1 MFIDERK
8 NLFRNPRGSSN
19 PYFVMA
25 ILLVVV
31 ALVAVVRAFAQG
43 EIWPP
48 FIPTPTPTRTVNSFV
63 IEGDTHFQ
71 AGSLEKAIQS
81 YQQALVL
88 EPDNAHVRANL
99 ATIMVYS
106 SYTMTTDQER
116 LDRLNQALD
125 VIDIAKAD
133 QPNNSEVLGVRAN
146 VLSSLSNSNLP
157 AAEKEEYRNQA
168 ESEALI
174 AIQLDNNNLLAK
186 AYYAEILMD
195 QFKYEQANDYISQA
209 RAGEGESLMDVCRI
223 QAYIYEMFREYNLAI
238 DWYKRAS
245 ELAPNLTFLY
255 NRIGVL
261 YRYLGQYEESRY
273 ETALE
278 YFARA
283 AGLNNQLGI
292 DDPIPY
298 MAIAN
303 TYIRMGEA
311 MAASRNAYRALEI
324 NPYNPD
330 TYGQVGVIYYRAR
343 NYEGAIQMLRC
354 AVVGC
359 DAEQSC
365 EAREEDP
372 CESDI
377 VISGLPLTNT
387 TVLYY
392 YTYGSALAGLHR
404 PGIDDN
410 CTEAAVV
417 FQKIRQQFSDNEE
430 VMYIVRASENICR
443 INPDEALP
451 TELPT
456 ATPMGTPTPVPTETP
471 MAIPTLTPAR
481 P

>member
-1 MFIDERK
+1 MYINERK
-8 NLFRNPRGSSN
+8 NLFRHPRGSSN
-19 PYFVMA
+19 PYIIMA
-25 ILLVVV
+25 ILLVMVV
-31 ALVAVVRAFAQG
+31 LVAVVRSFAQG

-63 IEGDTHFQ
+63 IEGDTHFE
-71 AGSLEKAIQS
+71 AGNLEKAIQS

-88 EPDNAHVRANL
+88 EPENAHIRANL
-99 ATIMVYS
+99 ASIMVYS

-116 LDRLNQALD
+116 LDRLNQALE
-125 VIDIAKAD
+125 VIDLAKAD
-133 QPNNSEVLGVRAN
+133 DPNNSEVLAMRAN
-146 VLSSLSNSNLP
+146 VLSSLANSNLP
-157 AAEKEEYRNQA
+157 EAEQKEFRNQA

-209 RAGEGESLMDVCRI
+209 REAGGESLMDVCRI
-223 QAYIYEMFREYNLAI
+223 QAYIYEMFRDYNLAI
-238 DWYKRAS
+238 DWYVKAS
-245 ELAPNLTFLY
+245 DIAPNLTFLY

-261 YRYLGQYEESRY
+261 YRYLGQFDESRY
-273 ETALE
+273 DTALE
-278 YFARA
+278 YFAKA
-283 AGLNNQLGI
+283 AGLNDQLGI

-311 MAASRNAYRALEI
+311 MIASRNAYKALEI
-324 NPYNPD
+324 NPYNSD

-343 NYEGAIQMLRC
+343 NYEGSIQMLRC
-354 AVVGC
+354 TVTGC

-365 EAREEDP
+365 LAREEDP
-372 CESDI
+372 CQSDI
-377 VISGLPLTNT
+377 VISPLPLTNT

-404 PGIDDN
+404 PGLDN
-410 CTEAAVV
+410 NCEEAAVV
-417 FQKIRQQFSDNEE
+417 FRKIREQFSDNDV
-430 VMYIVRASENICR
+430 VMNIVNASENICK
-443 INPDEALP
+443 INPDEVLP
-451 TELPT
+451 TDTPAPT
-456 ATPMGTPTPVPTETP
+456 QVGTPTPIPTETP
-471 MAIPTLTPAR
+471 LPLPTLTPT

>member
-1 MFIDERK
+1 MYIDERK

-63 IEGDTHFQ
+63 IEGDTHFE
-71 AGSLEKAIQS
+71 AGSLDKAIQS

-88 EPDNAHVRANL
+88 EPNNSHIRANL

-116 LDRLNQALD
+116 LDRLNQALE
-125 VIDIAKAD
+125 VIDLAKAD
-133 QPNNSEVLGVRAN
+133 EPNNSEVLGVRAN
-146 VLSSLSNSNLP
+146 VLSSLANSNLP
-157 AAEKEEYRNQA
+157 EAEQKEYRIQA

-209 RAGEGESLMDVCRI
+209 REAGGESLMDVCRI
-223 QAYIYEMFREYNLAI
+223 QAYIYEMFRDYNLAI
-238 DWYKRAS
+238 DWYIKAS
-245 ELAPNLTFLY
+245 DIAPNLTFLY

-261 YRYLGQYEESRY
+261 YRYLGQFDESRY

-278 YFARA
+278 YFAKA

-324 NPYNPD
+324 NPYNSD

-343 NYEGAIQMLRC
+343 NYEGSLQMLRC
-354 AVVGC
+354 AVMGC

-365 EAREEDP
+365 LAREEDP
-372 CESDI
+372 CETDI
-377 VISGLPLTNT
+377 VISPLPLTNT

-404 PGIDDN
+404 PGLDDN
-410 CTEAAVV
+410 CAEAAVV
-417 FQKIRQQFSDNEE
+417 FRMIREKFSDNPD
-430 VMYIVRASENICR
+430 VMSIVTASENICN
-443 INPDEALP
+443 INPNEVLP
-451 TELPT
+451 TETPLPT
-456 ATPMGTPTPVPTETP
+456 QVGTPTPIPTETP
-471 MAIPTLTPAR
+471 MFIPTLTPT

>member
-1 MFIDERK
+1 MYIDERK
-8 NLFRNPRGSSN
+8 NLFRSPRGSSN
-19 PYFVMA
+19 AYFIMA

-31 ALVAVVRAFAQG
+31 ALIAVVRAFAQG

-63 IEGDTHFQ
+63 IEGDTHFE
-71 AGSLEKAIQS
+71 AGNLDKAITS

-88 EPDNAHVRANL
+88 EPNNAHIRANL

-116 LDRLNQALD
+116 LDRLNQALE
-125 VIDIAKAD
+125 VIDLAKAD

-146 VLSSLSNSNLP
+146 VLSSLANSNLP
-157 AAEKEEYRNQA
+157 DAERTEFRNQA

-174 AIQLDNNNLLAK
+174 AIQLDNNNQLAK

-209 RAGEGESLMDVCRI
+209 RQNGGENLMDVCRI
-223 QAYIYEMFREYNLAI
+223 QAYINEMFRDYNLAI
-238 DWYKRAS
+238 EWYKKAS
-245 ELAPNLTFLY
+245 DIAPNLTFLY

-261 YRYLGQYEESRY
+261 YRYLGQFDESRY

-278 YFARA
+278 YFAKA

-324 NPYNPD
+324 NPYNSD

-343 NYEGAIQMLRC
+343 NYEGSIQMLRC
-354 AVVGC
+354 AVMGC

-365 EAREEDP
+365 EAREDDP

-377 VISGLPLTNT
+377 VISPLPLTNT

-410 CTEAAVV
+410 CAEAAQV
-417 FQKIRQQFSDNEE
+417 FRKIRSQFLDNQD
-430 VMYIVRASENICR
+430 VMSIVTASENICN
-443 INPDEALP
+443 INPDEVLP
-451 TELPT
+451 TETPAPT
-456 ATPMGTPTPVPTETP
+456 QVGTPTPIPTETP
-471 MAIPTLTPAR
+471 MSIPTLTPT

>member
-1 MFIDERK
+1 MYIDERK
-8 NLFRNPRGSSN
+8 NLFRSPRGSSN

-31 ALVAVVRAFAQG
+31 LLIAVVRGFAQG

-48 FIPTPTPTRTVNSFV
+48 LVPTPTPTRTVNSFV
-63 IEGDTHFQ
+63 IEGDTHFE
-71 AGSLEKAIQS
+71 AGNLDKAIES
-81 YQQALVL
+81 YRQALVL
-88 EPDNAHVRANL
+88 EPNDAHISAEL
-99 ATIMVYS
+99 ASIMVYS

-116 LDRLNQALD
+116 LDRLNEALE
-125 VIDIAKAD
+125 VIDLAKAD

-146 VLSSLSNSNLP
+146 VFSSLANSNLP
-157 AAEKEEYRNQA
+157 EAEKQNYRNLA

-174 AIQLDNNNLLAK
+174 AIQLDNSNLLAK

-209 RAGEGESLMDVCRI
+209 RENGGENLMDVCRI
-223 QAYIYEMFREYNLAI
+223 QAYIFEMFREYNLAI
-238 DWYKRAS
+238 EWYKQAS
-245 ELAPNLTFLY
+245 DIAPNLTFLY

-261 YRYLGQYEESRY
+261 YRYLTQYD
-273 ETALE
+273 TALE

-292 DDPIPY
+292 ADPIPY

-343 NYEGAIQMLRC
+343 NYEGSILMLRC
-354 AVVGC
+354 AVSGC

-365 EAREEDP
+365 EAREDVP

-377 VISGLPLTNT
+377 VISPLPLTNS

-410 CTEAAVV
+410 CAEAAAV
-417 FQKIRQQFSDNEE
+417 FRQIREQFLDNDI
-430 VMYIVRASENICR
+430 VMGIVTASENICR
-443 INPDEALP
+443 INPDEPVA
-451 TELPT
+451 TELPSP
-456 ATPMGTPTPVPTETP
+456 TPAGTPTPIPTETP
-471 MAIPTLTPAR
+471 ISIPTLTPT

>member
-1 MFIDERK
+1 MYINERK
-8 NLFRNPRGSSN
+8 NLFRSPRGTSS
-19 PYFVMA
+19 PYCVMA

-31 ALVAVVRAFAQG
+31 VLFAVVRAFAQG

-48 FIPTPTPTRTVNSFV
+48 FVPTPTPTRTVNSFV

-71 AGSLEKAIQS
+71 AGNLDKAIES
-81 YQQALVL
+81 YRQALVL
-88 EPDNAHVRANL
+88 ETNDTHVRANL
-99 ATIMVYS
+99 ANIMVYS

-116 LDRLNQALD
+116 LDRLNEALE
-125 VIDIAKAD
+125 VIDQAKED
-133 QPNNSEVLGVRAN
+133 SPNNSEVLGVRAN

-157 AAEKEEYRNQA
+157 QAQREEYRNQA

-195 QFKYEQANDYISQA
+195 QFKYTQANDYITQA
-209 RAGEGESLMDVCRI
+209 RQGDGEQLMDVCRI
-223 QAYIYEMFREYNLAI
+223 QAYIYEMFSEYNLAI
-238 DWYKRAS
+238 DWYKKAS
-245 ELAPNLTFLY
+245 DIAPNLTFLY

-261 YRYLGQYEESRY
+261 YRFLGQYDESRY

-278 YFARA
+278 YFAKA

-324 NPYNPD
+324 NPYNSD

-343 NYEGAIQMLRC
+343 NYEGSIQMLRC
-354 AVVGC
+354 AVMGC

-365 EAREEDP
+365 LAREEDP

-377 VISGLPLTNT
+377 VISPLPLTGT

-410 CTEAAVV
+410 CAEAAQV
-417 FQKIRQQFSDNEE
+417 FRKIREQFLDNEI
-430 VMYIVRASENICR
+430 VMGIVTASENICN
-443 INPDEALP
+443 IYPEEVLP
-451 TELPT
+451 TETPAPT
-456 ATPMGTPTPVPTETP
+456 QVGTPTPIPTETP
-471 MAIPTLTPAR
+471 MSIPTLTPT

>member
-1 MFIDERK
+1 MYIDERK

-19 PYFVMA
+19 PYFIMA

-31 ALVAVVRAFAQG
+31 ALIAVVRAFAQG

-63 IEGDTHFQ
+63 IEGDTHFE
-71 AGSLEKAIQS
+71 AGNLDKAITS

-88 EPDNAHVRANL
+88 EPNNAHIRANL

-116 LDRLNQALD
+116 LDRLNQALE
-125 VIDIAKAD
+125 VIDLAKAD

-146 VLSSLSNSNLP
+146 VLSSLANSNLP
-157 AAEKEEYRNQA
+157 DAERTEFRNQA

-174 AIQLDNNNLLAK
+174 AIQLDNNNQLAK

-209 RAGEGESLMDVCRI
+209 RQNGGENLMDVCRI
-223 QAYIYEMFREYNLAI
+223 QAYINEMFRDYNLAI
-238 DWYKRAS
+238 EWYKKAS
-245 ELAPNLTFLY
+245 DIAPNLTFLY

-261 YRYLGQYEESRY
+261 YRYLGQFDESRY

-278 YFARA
+278 YFAKA

-324 NPYNPD
+324 NPYNSD

-343 NYEGAIQMLRC
+343 NYEGSIQMLRC
-354 AVVGC
+354 AVMGC

-365 EAREEDP
+365 EAREDDP

-377 VISGLPLTNT
+377 VISPLPLTNT

-410 CTEAAVV
+410 CAEAAQV
-417 FQKIRQQFSDNEE
+417 FRKIRSQFLDNQD
-430 VMYIVRASENICR
+430 VMSIVTASENICN
-443 INPDEALP
+443 INPDEVLP
-451 TELPT
+451 TETPAPT
-456 ATPMGTPTPVPTETP
+456 QVGTPTPIPTETP
-471 MAIPTLTPAR
+471 MSIPTLTPT

>member
-1 MFIDERK
+1 MYIDERK

-19 PYFVMA
+19 PYFIMA

-31 ALVAVVRAFAQG
+31 ALIAVVRAFAQG

-63 IEGDTHFQ
+63 IEGDTHFE
-71 AGSLEKAIQS
+71 AGNLDKAITS

-88 EPDNAHVRANL
+88 EPNNAHIRANL

-116 LDRLNQALD
+116 LDRLNQALE
-125 VIDIAKAD
+125 VIDLAKAD

-146 VLSSLSNSNLP
+146 VLSSLANSNLP
-157 AAEKEEYRNQA
+157 EADQTEFRNQA

-209 RAGEGESLMDVCRI
+209 RQNGGENLMDVCRI
-223 QAYIYEMFREYNLAI
+223 QAYINEMFRDYNLAI
-238 DWYKRAS
+238 EWYKKAS
-245 ELAPNLTFLY
+245 DIAPNLTFLY

-261 YRYLGQYEESRY
+261 YRYLGQFDESRY

-278 YFARA
+278 YFAKA

-324 NPYNPD
+324 NPYNSD

-343 NYEGAIQMLRC
+343 NYEGSIQMLRC
-354 AVVGC
+354 AVMGC

-365 EAREEDP
+365 LAREEDP
-372 CESDI
+372 CETDI
-377 VISGLPLTNT
+377 VISPLPLTNT

-410 CTEAAVV
+410 CAEAAQV
-417 FQKIRQQFSDNEE
+417 FRKIREQFLDNEI
-430 VMYIVRASENICR
+430 VMGIVTASENICN
-443 INPDEALP
+443 INPDEVLP
-451 TELPT
+451 TETPAPT
-456 ATPMGTPTPVPTETP
+456 QVGTPTPIPTETP
-471 MAIPTLTPAR
+471 MSIPTLTPT

>member
-1 MFIDERK
+1 MYIDERK

-19 PYFVMA
+19 PYFLMA

-31 ALVAVVRAFAQG
+31 TLVAVVRAFAQG

-63 IEGDTHFQ
+63 IEGDTHFE

-81 YQQALVL
+81 YQQALLL
-88 EPDNAHVRANL
+88 EPNNALIRADL

-116 LDRLNQALD
+116 LDRLNQALE

-133 QPNNSEVLGVRAN
+133 APNNSVVLAVRAN
-146 VLSSLSNSNLP
+146 VLSSLANSNLP
-157 AAEKEEYRNQA
+157 EADRTEYRNQA

-174 AIQLDNNNLLAK
+174 AIQLDDANQLAK

-195 QFKYEQANDYISQA
+195 QFKYEQSNDYISQA
-209 RAGEGESLMDVCRI
+209 RENGGENLMDVCRI
-223 QAYIYEMFREYNLAI
+223 QAYIYEMFRDYNLAI
-238 DWYKRAS
+238 EWYKKAS
-245 ELAPNLTFLY
+245 DIAPNLTFLY

-261 YRYLGQYEESRY
+261 YRYLEQF

-278 YFARA
+278 YFAKA

-303 TYIRMGEA
+303 TYIRRGEA

-330 TYGQVGVIYYRAR
+330 TYGQVGVIYHRAR
-343 NYEGAIQMLRC
+343 NYEGALLALCC
-354 AVVGC
+354 AVEGC
-359 DAEQSC
+359 TREETC
-365 EAREEDP
+365 LAREEDP
-372 CESDI
+372 CESQI
-377 VISGLPLTNT
+377 ETSPLPLSDS

-392 YTYGSALAGLHR
+392 YTYGSVLAGLHR
-404 PGIDDN
+404 DGLDDY
-410 CTEAAVV
+410 CETAAKV
-417 FQKIRQQFSDNEE
+417 FQQIRAMYSDNETI
-430 VMYIVRASENICR
+430 MAIVIPSENICR
-443 INPDEALP
+443 ISPGE
-451 TELPT
+451 TYPT
-456 ATPMGTPTPVPTETP
+456 ATPQPTLEGTATPIPTETP
-471 MAIPTLTPAR
+471 FVIPTPLLPK

>member
-1 MFIDERK
+1 MYIDERK
-8 NLFRNPRGSSN
+8 NLFHNPRGSSN

-63 IEGDTHFQ
+63 IEGDTHFE
-71 AGSLEKAIQS
+71 AGSLDKAIAS

-88 EPDNAHVRANL
+88 EPNNSHIRSNL

-116 LDRLNQALD
+116 LDRLNQALEVMD
-125 VIDIAKAD
+125 LAKAD
-133 QPNNSEVLGVRAN
+133 DPNNSEVLAVRAN

-157 AAEKEEYRNQA
+157 DADRTEYRNQA
-168 ESEALI
+168 ESESLI

-209 RAGEGESLMDVCRI
+209 RQNGGENLMDVCRI
-223 QAYIYEMFREYNLAI
+223 QAYINEMFREYNLAI
-238 DWYKRAS
+238 EWYKKAS
-245 ELAPNLTFLY
+245 DIAPNLTFLY

-261 YRYLGQYEESRY
+261 YRYLGQFDETRY

-278 YFARA
+278 YFAKA

-354 AVVGC
+354 GVMGC

-365 EAREEDP
+365 LAREEDP

-377 VISGLPLTNT
+377 VISPLPLTNT

-404 PGIDDN
+404 PGLDDN
-410 CTEAAVV
+410 CAEAALV
-417 FQKIRQQFSDNEE
+417 FRKIREQFLDNPD
-430 VMYIVRASENICR
+430 VMYIVTASENICN
-443 INPDEALP
+443 INPDEVLP
-451 TELPT
+451 TETPEPT
-456 ATPMGTPTPVPTETP
+456 QVGTPTPIPTETP
-471 MAIPTLTPAR
+471 MSIPTLTPT

>member
-1 MFIDERK
+1 MYINERK
-8 NLFRNPRGSSN
+8 NLFRNPRGASN
-19 PYFVMA
+19 PYFVMG
-25 ILLVVV
+25 ILLVLV
-31 ALVAVVRAFAQG
+31 ALVAVLRAFAQG

-48 FIPTPTPTRTVNSFV
+48 FIPTPTPTRTINSYV

-71 AGSLEKAIQS
+71 AGNLDKAIDS
-81 YQQALVL
+81 YREALVL
-88 EPDNAHVRANL
+88 EPNNAHIRANL

-116 LDRLNQALD
+116 LDRLNQALE
-125 VIDIAKAD
+125 VIDLAKAD

-146 VLSSLSNSNLP
+146 VLSSLANSNLP
-157 AAEKEEYRNQA
+157 AAEQTEFRNQS
-168 ESEALI
+168 ESEALF

-195 QFKYEQANDYISQA
+195 QFKYEQANDYITQA
-209 RAGEGESLMDVCRI
+209 REGGGEELMEVCRI

-238 DWYKRAS
+238 EWYVKAS

-261 YRYLGQYEESRY
+261 HRYLGQFDEKRY

-278 YFARA
+278 YFAKA

-324 NPYNPD
+324 NPYNSD

-343 NYEGAIQMLRC
+343 NYEGSILMLRC
-354 AVVGC
+354 AVMGC
-359 DAEQSC
+359 DAIQSC
-365 EAREEDP
+365 EAREDDP

-377 VISGLPLTNT
+377 VIEPLPLTNS

-392 YTYGSALAGLHR
+392 YTFGSALAGLHR
-404 PGIDDN
+404 PGLDDN
-410 CTEAAVV
+410 CSEAAIV
-417 FQKIRQQFSDNEE
+417 FRRIREQFSDNDV
-430 VMYIVRASENICR
+430 VMNIIIASENICK
-443 INPDEALP
+443 INPDDSISIETLEPVQA
-451 TELPT
+451 
-456 ATPMGTPTPVPTETP
+456 GTPTPIPTETP
-471 MAIPTLTPAR
+471 MIIPTLTPT

>member
-1 MFIDERK
+1 M
-8 NLFRNPRGSSN
+8 
-19 PYFVMA
+19 
-25 ILLVVV
+25 
-31 ALVAVVRAFAQG
+31 
-43 EIWPP
+43 
-48 FIPTPTPTRTVNSFV
+48 
-63 IEGDTHFQ
+63 
-71 AGSLEKAIQS
+71 
-81 YQQALVL
+81 
-88 EPDNAHVRANL
+88 
-99 ATIMVYS
+99 
-106 SYTMTTDQER
+106 
-116 LDRLNQALD
+116 
-125 VIDIAKAD
+125 
-133 QPNNSEVLGVRAN
+133 GVGAN

-209 RAGEGESLMDVCRI
+209 RTGDGESLMDVCRI

-238 DWYKRAS
+238 DWYKQAS
-245 ELAPNLTFLY
+245 DLAPNLTFLY

-261 YRYLGQYEESRY
+261 YRYLGQKDESRY
-273 ETALE
+273 ENALE
-278 YFARA
+278 YFAKA

-343 NYEGAIQMLRC
+343 NYEGSIQMLRC
-354 AVVGC
+354 SVMGC

-392 YTYGSALAGLHR
+392 YIYGSALAGLHR

-410 CTEAAVV
+410 CTEAAIV
-417 FQKIRQQFSDNEE
+417 FQKIREQISDNEE
-430 VMYIVRASENICR
+430 VMKIVRASENICR

-456 ATPMGTPTPVPTETP
+456 STPMGTPTPVPTETP
-471 MAIPTLTPAR
+471 MAIPTLTPTS

>member
-1 MFIDERK
+1 MYIDERK
-8 NLFRNPRGSSN
+8 NLFRSPRGSSN

-31 ALVAVVRAFAQG
+31 LLIAVVRGFAQG

-48 FIPTPTPTRTVNSFV
+48 LVPTPTPTRTVNSFV
-63 IEGDTHFQ
+63 VEGDTHFE
-71 AGSLEKAIQS
+71 AGNLDKAIES
-81 YQQALVL
+81 YRQALVL
-88 EPDNAHVRANL
+88 EPNDAHISAEL
-99 ATIMVYS
+99 ASIMVYS
-106 SYTMTTDQER
+106 SYTMTTDRER
-116 LDRLNQALD
+116 LDRLNEALE
-125 VIDIAKAD
+125 VIDQAKAE

-146 VLSSLSNSNLP
+146 VLSSLANSNLP
-157 AAEKEEYRNQA
+157 EVEKQNFRNLA

-174 AIQLDNNNLLAK
+174 AIQLDNGNLLAK

-209 RAGEGESLMDVCRI
+209 RENGGENLMDVCRI
-223 QAYIYEMFREYNLAI
+223 QAYIFEMFREYNLAI
-238 DWYKRAS
+238 EWYKQAS
-245 ELAPNLTFLY
+245 DIAPNLTFLY

-261 YRYLGQYEESRY
+261 YRYLMQYD
-273 ETALE
+273 TALE
-278 YFARA
+278 YFAKA

-292 DDPIPY
+292 ADPIPY

-343 NYEGAIQMLRC
+343 NYEGSILMLRC
-354 AVVGC
+354 AVSGC

-365 EAREEDP
+365 EAREDVP
-372 CESDI
+372 CDSDI
-377 VISGLPLTNT
+377 VISPLPLTNS

-410 CTEAAVV
+410 CAEAAAV
-417 FQKIRQQFSDNEE
+417 FRQIREQFLDNDI
-430 VMYIVRASENICR
+430 VMGIVTASENICR
-443 INPDEALP
+443 INPDEPVA
-451 TELPT
+451 TELPSP
-456 ATPMGTPTPVPTETP
+456 TPAGTPTPIPTETP
-471 MAIPTLTPAR
+471 MSIPTLTPM

>member
-1 MFIDERK
+1 MSSSRSSP
-8 NLFRNPRGSSN
+8 LYALLPRARS
-19 PYFVMA
+19 P
-25 ILLVVV
+25 
-31 ALVAVVRAFAQG
+31 R
-43 EIWPP
+43 
-48 FIPTPTPTRTVNSFV
+48 IPTPTPTRTVNFFV

-71 AGSLEKAIQS
+71 AGNLEKAITS
-81 YQQALVL
+81 YRQALVL
-88 EPDNAHVRANL
+88 EPDNPQIRASM

-116 LDRLNQALD
+116 LDRLNEALSIVDLAKEQSPNDSD
-125 VIDIAKAD
+125 VLA
-133 QPNNSEVLGVRAN
+133 VRSN

-157 AAEKEEYRNQA
+157 AAQKEEYRNEA
-168 ESEALI
+168 ESEVLF
-174 AIQLDNNNLLAK
+174 AIQLDNDNLLAK

-195 QFKYEQANDYISQA
+195 QFKYTQSVDYITQA
-209 RAGEGESLMDVCRI
+209 RQGEGESLIDVCRI
-223 QAYIYEMFREYNLAI
+223 QAYIYEMFRETNLAI
-238 DWYKRAS
+238 EWYKKAS

-261 YRYLGQYEESRY
+261 YRFLNQY

-278 YFARA
+278 YFAKA
-283 AGLNNQLGI
+283 AGLNDQLGI

-298 MAIAN
+298 MSIAN

-324 NPYNPD
+324 NPYNSD

-343 NYEGAIQMLRC
+343 NYEGSIQMLRC
-354 AVVGC
+354 AVMGC

-365 EAREEDP
+365 LAREEDP
-372 CESDI
+372 CETDI
-377 VISGLPLTNT
+377 VISPLPLTNT

-410 CTEAAVV
+410 CAEAAQV
-417 FQKIRQQFSDNEE
+417 FRKIRAQFLDNEI
-430 VMYIVRASENICR
+430 VMGIVTASENICN
-443 INPDEALP
+443 INPDEVLP
-451 TELPT
+451 TETPAPT
-456 ATPMGTPTPVPTETP
+456 QVGTPTPIPTETP
-471 MAIPTLTPAR
+471 MSIPTLTPT

>member
-1 MFIDERK
+1 MYIDERK

-63 IEGDTHFQ
+63 IEGDTHFE
-71 AGSLEKAIQS
+71 AGSLDKAIQS

-88 EPDNAHVRANL
+88 EPNNSHIRANL

-116 LDRLNQALD
+116 LDRLNQALE
-125 VIDIAKAD
+125 VIDLAKAD
-133 QPNNSEVLGVRAN
+133 EPNNSEVLGVRAN
-146 VLSSLSNSNLP
+146 VLSSLANSNLP
-157 AAEKEEYRNQA
+157 EAEQTEFRNQA

-209 RAGEGESLMDVCRI
+209 REAGGESLMDVCRI
-223 QAYIYEMFREYNLAI
+223 QAYIYEMFRDYNLAI
-238 DWYKRAS
+238 DWYIKAS
-245 ELAPNLTFLY
+245 DIAPNLTFLY

-261 YRYLGQYEESRY
+261 YRYLGQFDESRY

-278 YFARA
+278 YFAKA

-324 NPYNPD
+324 NPYNSD

-343 NYEGAIQMLRC
+343 NYEGSLQMLRC
-354 AVVGC
+354 AVMGC

-365 EAREEDP
+365 LAREEDP
-372 CESDI
+372 CETDI
-377 VISGLPLTNT
+377 VISPLPLTNT

-404 PGIDDN
+404 PGLDDN
-410 CTEAAVV
+410 CAEAAVV
-417 FQKIRQQFSDNEE
+417 FRMIREKFSDNPD
-430 VMYIVRASENICR
+430 VMSIVTASENICN
-443 INPDEALP
+443 INPNEVLP
-451 TELPT
+451 TETPLPT
-456 ATPMGTPTPVPTETP
+456 QVGTPTPIPTETP
-471 MAIPTLTPAR
+471 MLIPTLTPT

>member
-1 MFIDERK
+1 MYIDERK
-8 NLFRNPRGSSN
+8 NLFRSPRGSSN

-31 ALVAVVRAFAQG
+31 LLIAVVRGFAQG

-48 FIPTPTPTRTVNSFV
+48 LVPTPTPTRTVNSFV
-63 IEGDTHFQ
+63 VEGDTHFE
-71 AGSLEKAIQS
+71 AGNLDKAIES
-81 YQQALVL
+81 YRQALVL
-88 EPDNAHVRANL
+88 EPNDAHISAEL
-99 ATIMVYS
+99 ASIMVYS
-106 SYTMTTDQER
+106 SYTMTTDRER
-116 LDRLNQALD
+116 LDRLNEALE
-125 VIDIAKAD
+125 VIDQAKAE

-146 VLSSLSNSNLP
+146 VLSSLANSNLP
-157 AAEKEEYRNQA
+157 EVEKQNFRNLA

-174 AIQLDNNNLLAK
+174 AIQLDNGNLLAK

-209 RAGEGESLMDVCRI
+209 RENGGENLMDVCRI
-223 QAYIYEMFREYNLAI
+223 QAYIFEMFREYNLAI
-238 DWYKRAS
+238 EWYKQAS
-245 ELAPNLTFLY
+245 DIAPNLTFLY

-261 YRYLGQYEESRY
+261 YRYLTQYD
-273 ETALE
+273 TALE

-292 DDPIPY
+292 ADPIPY

-343 NYEGAIQMLRC
+343 NYEGSILMLRC
-354 AVVGC
+354 AVSGC

-365 EAREEDP
+365 EAREDVP

-377 VISGLPLTNT
+377 VISPLPLTNS

-410 CTEAAVV
+410 CAEAAAV
-417 FQKIRQQFSDNEE
+417 FRQIREQFLDNDI
-430 VMYIVRASENICR
+430 VMGIVTASENICR
-443 INPDEALP
+443 INPDEPVA
-451 TELPT
+451 TELPSP
-456 ATPMGTPTPVPTETP
+456 TPAGTPTPIPTETP
-471 MAIPTLTPAR
+471 ISIPTLTPT

>member
-1 MFIDERK
+1 
-8 NLFRNPRGSSN
+8 
-19 PYFVMA
+19 
-25 ILLVVV
+25 
-31 ALVAVVRAFAQG
+31 
-43 EIWPP
+43 
-48 FIPTPTPTRTVNSFV
+48 
-63 IEGDTHFQ
+63 
-71 AGSLEKAIQS
+71 
-81 YQQALVL
+81 
-88 EPDNAHVRANL
+88 
-99 ATIMVYS
+99 
-106 SYTMTTDQER
+106 R
-116 LDRLNQALD
+116 LDRLNQALE
-125 VIDIAKAD
+125 VIDLAKAD

-146 VLSSLSNSNLP
+146 VLSSLANSNLP
-157 AAEKEEYRNQA
+157 DAERTEFRNQA

-174 AIQLDNNNLLAK
+174 AIQLDNNNQLAK

-209 RAGEGESLMDVCRI
+209 RQNGGENLMDVCRI
-223 QAYIYEMFREYNLAI
+223 QAYINEMFRDYNLAI
-238 DWYKRAS
+238 EWYKKAS
-245 ELAPNLTFLY
+245 DIAPNLTFLY

-261 YRYLGQYEESRY
+261 YRYLGQFDESRY

-278 YFARA
+278 YFAKA

-324 NPYNPD
+324 NPYNSD

-343 NYEGAIQMLRC
+343 NYEGSIQMLRC
-354 AVVGC
+354 AVMGC

-365 EAREEDP
+365 EAREDDP

-377 VISGLPLTNT
+377 VISPLPLTNT

-410 CTEAAVV
+410 CAEAAQV
-417 FQKIRQQFSDNEE
+417 FRKIRSQFLDNQD
-430 VMYIVRASENICR
+430 VMSIVTASENICN
-443 INPDEALP
+443 INPDEVLP
-451 TELPT
+451 TETPAPT
-456 ATPMGTPTPVPTETP
+456 QVGTPTPIPTETP
-471 MAIPTLTPAR
+471 MSIPTLTPT

>member
-1 MFIDERK
+1 MYIDERK
-8 NLFRNPRGSSN
+8 NLFRSPRGSSN

-31 ALVAVVRAFAQG
+31 LLIAVVRGFAQG

-48 FIPTPTPTRTVNSFV
+48 LVPTPTPTRTVNSFV
-63 IEGDTHFQ
+63 VEGDTHFE
-71 AGSLEKAIQS
+71 AGNLDKAIES
-81 YQQALVL
+81 YRQALVL
-88 EPDNAHVRANL
+88 EPNDAHISAEL
-99 ATIMVYS
+99 ASIMVYS
-106 SYTMTTDQER
+106 SYTMTTDRER
-116 LDRLNQALD
+116 LDRLNEALE
-125 VIDIAKAD
+125 VIDQAKAE

-146 VLSSLSNSNLP
+146 VLSSLANSNLP
-157 AAEKEEYRNQA
+157 EVEKQNFRNLA

-174 AIQLDNNNLLAK
+174 AIQLDNGNLLAK

-209 RAGEGESLMDVCRI
+209 RENGGENLMDVCRI
-223 QAYIYEMFREYNLAI
+223 QAYIFEMFREYNLAI
-238 DWYKRAS
+238 EWYKQAS
-245 ELAPNLTFLY
+245 DIAPNLTFLY

-261 YRYLGQYEESRY
+261 YRYLMQYD
-273 ETALE
+273 TALE
-278 YFARA
+278 YFAKA

-292 DDPIPY
+292 ADPIPY

-343 NYEGAIQMLRC
+343 NYEGSILMLRC
-354 AVVGC
+354 AVSGC

-365 EAREEDP
+365 EAREDVP

-377 VISGLPLTNT
+377 VISPLPLTNS

-410 CTEAAVV
+410 CAEAAAV
-417 FQKIRQQFSDNEE
+417 FRQIREQFLDNDI
-430 VMYIVRASENICR
+430 VMGIVTASENICR
-443 INPDEALP
+443 INPDEPVA
-451 TELPT
+451 TELPSP
-456 ATPMGTPTPVPTETP
+456 TPAGTPTPIPTETP
-471 MAIPTLTPAR
+471 ISIPTLTPT

>member
-1 MFIDERK
+1 MYIDERK
-8 NLFRNPRGSSN
+8 NLFRSPRGSSN

-31 ALVAVVRAFAQG
+31 LLIAVVRGFAQG

-48 FIPTPTPTRTVNSFV
+48 LVPTPTPTRTVNSFV
-63 IEGDTHFQ
+63 IEGDTHFE
-71 AGSLEKAIQS
+71 AGNLDKAIES
-81 YQQALVL
+81 YRQALVL
-88 EPDNAHVRANL
+88 EPNDAHISAEL
-99 ATIMVYS
+99 ASIMVYS

-116 LDRLNQALD
+116 LDRLNEALE
-125 VIDIAKAD
+125 VIDLAKAD

-146 VLSSLSNSNLP
+146 VFSSLANSNLP
-157 AAEKEEYRNQA
+157 EAEKQNYRNLA

-174 AIQLDNNNLLAK
+174 AIQLDNSNLLAK

-209 RAGEGESLMDVCRI
+209 RENGGENLMDVCRI
-223 QAYIYEMFREYNLAI
+223 QAYIFEMFREYNLAI
-238 DWYKRAS
+238 EWYKQAS
-245 ELAPNLTFLY
+245 DIAPNLTFLY

-261 YRYLGQYEESRY
+261 YRYLTQYD
-273 ETALE
+273 TALE

-292 DDPIPY
+292 ADPIPY

-343 NYEGAIQMLRC
+343 NYEGSILMLRC
-354 AVVGC
+354 AVSGC

-365 EAREEDP
+365 EAREDVP
-372 CESDI
+372 CDSDI
-377 VISGLPLTNT
+377 VISPLPLTNS

-410 CTEAAVV
+410 CAEAAAV
-417 FQKIRQQFSDNEE
+417 FRQIREQFLDNDI
-430 VMYIVRASENICR
+430 VMGIVTASENICR
-443 INPDEALP
+443 INPDEPVA
-451 TELPT
+451 TELPSP
-456 ATPMGTPTPVPTETP
+456 TPAGTPTPIPTETP
-471 MAIPTLTPAR
+471 ISIPTLTPT

>member
-1 MFIDERK
+1 MYINERK
-8 NLFRNPRGSSN
+8 NLFRHPRGSSS
-19 PYFVMA
+19 PYIIMA
-25 ILLVVV
+25 ILLVMVV
-31 ALVAVVRAFAQG
+31 LVAVVRSFAQG

-63 IEGDTHFQ
+63 IEGDTHFE
-71 AGSLEKAIQS
+71 AGNLEKAIQS

-88 EPDNAHVRANL
+88 EPENAHIRANL
-99 ATIMVYS
+99 ASIMVYS

-116 LDRLNQALD
+116 LDRLNQALE
-125 VIDIAKAD
+125 VIDLAKAD
-133 QPNNSEVLGVRAN
+133 DPNNSEVLAMRAN
-146 VLSSLSNSNLP
+146 VLSSLANSNLP
-157 AAEKEEYRNQA
+157 EAEQKEFRNQA

-209 RAGEGESLMDVCRI
+209 RQNGGEDLMDVCRI
-223 QAYIYEMFREYNLAI
+223 QAYIYEMFRDYNLAI
-238 DWYKRAS
+238 DWYVKAS
-245 ELAPNLTFLY
+245 DIAPNLTFLY

-261 YRYLGQYEESRY
+261 YRYLGQFDESRY
-273 ETALE
+273 DTALE
-278 YFARA
+278 YFAKA
-283 AGLNNQLGI
+283 AGLNDQLGI

-311 MAASRNAYRALEI
+311 MIASRNAYKALEI
-324 NPYNPD
+324 NPYNSD

-343 NYEGAIQMLRC
+343 NYEGSIQMLRC
-354 AVVGC
+354 AVTGC

-365 EAREEDP
+365 LAREEDP
-372 CESDI
+372 CQSDI
-377 VISGLPLTNT
+377 VISPLPLTNT

-404 PGIDDN
+404 PGLDN
-410 CTEAAVV
+410 NCEEAAVV
-417 FQKIRQQFSDNEE
+417 FRKIREQFSDNDV
-430 VMYIVRASENICR
+430 VMNIVNASENICK
-443 INPDEALP
+443 INPDEVLP
-451 TELPT
+451 TDTPAPT
-456 ATPMGTPTPVPTETP
+456 QVGTPTPIPTETP
-471 MAIPTLTPAR
+471 MLIPTLTPT

>member
-1 MFIDERK
+1 MYIDERK

-63 IEGDTHFQ
+63 IEGDTHFE
-71 AGSLEKAIQS
+71 AGSLDKAIQS

-88 EPDNAHVRANL
+88 EPNNSHIRANL
-99 ATIMVYS
+99 STIMVYS
-106 SYTMTTDQER
+106 SYTMTTDLER
-116 LDRLNQALD
+116 LDRLNQALE
-125 VIDIAKAD
+125 VIDLAKAD
-133 QPNNSEVLGVRAN
+133 EPNNSEVLGVRAN
-146 VLSSLSNSNLP
+146 VLSSLANSNLP
-157 AAEKEEYRNQA
+157 EAEQKEYRIQA

-209 RAGEGESLMDVCRI
+209 REGGGEALMDVCRI
-223 QAYIYEMFREYNLAI
+223 QAYIYEMFRDYNLAI
-238 DWYKRAS
+238 DWYIKAS
-245 ELAPNLTFLY
+245 DIAPNLTFLY

-261 YRYLGQYEESRY
+261 YRYLGQFDESRY

-278 YFARA
+278 YFAKA

-324 NPYNPD
+324 NPYNSD

-343 NYEGAIQMLRC
+343 NYEGSIQMLRC
-354 AVVGC
+354 AVLGC

-365 EAREEDP
+365 LAREEDP
-372 CESDI
+372 CETDI
-377 VISGLPLTNT
+377 VISPLPLTNT

-404 PGIDDN
+404 PGLDDN
-410 CTEAAVV
+410 CAEAAVV
-417 FQKIRQQFSDNEE
+417 FRMIREKFSDNPD
-430 VMYIVRASENICR
+430 VMSIVTASENICN

-451 TELPT
+451 TETPLPT
-456 ATPMGTPTPVPTETP
+456 QVGTPTPIPTETP
-471 MAIPTLTPAR
+471 MSIPTLTPT

>member
-1 MFIDERK
+1 MYIDERK

-63 IEGDTHFQ
+63 IEGDTHFE
-71 AGSLEKAIQS
+71 AGDLERAIGS

-88 EPDNAHVRANL
+88 EPNNAHIRANL

-116 LDRLNQALD
+116 LDRLNQALEVMD
-125 VIDIAKAD
+125 LAKAD
-133 QPNNSEVLGVRAN
+133 APNNSEVLAVRAN
-146 VLSSLSNSNLP
+146 VLSSLANSNLP
-157 AAEKEEYRNQA
+157 DAERTEYRNQA

-209 RAGEGESLMDVCRI
+209 RQNGGENLMDVCRI
-223 QAYIYEMFREYNLAI
+223 QAYINEMFREYNLAI
-238 DWYKRAS
+238 EWYKKAS
-245 ELAPNLTFLY
+245 EIAPNLTFLY

-261 YRYLGQYEESRY
+261 YRYLGQFDESRY

-278 YFARA
+278 YFAKA

-298 MAIAN
+298 MSIAN

-324 NPYNPD
+324 NPYNSD

-343 NYEGAIQMLRC
+343 NYEGSIQMLRC
-354 AVVGC
+354 AVMGC

-365 EAREEDP
+365 LAREEDP

-377 VISGLPLTNT
+377 VIAPLPLTNT

-404 PGIDDN
+404 PGLDDN
-410 CTEAAVV
+410 CTEAALV
-417 FQKIRQQFSDNEE
+417 FRKIREQFSDNED
-430 VMYIVRASENICR
+430 VMYIVNASENICN

-451 TELPT
+451 TETPEPT
-456 ATPMGTPTPVPTETP
+456 QAGTPTPIPTETP
-471 MAIPTLTPAR
+471 MFIPTLTPT

>member
-1 MFIDERK
+1 MYIDERK
-8 NLFRNPRGSSN
+8 HLFRNPRGSSN
-19 PYFVMA
+19 PYFIMA

-31 ALVAVVRAFAQG
+31 ALIAVVRAFAQG

-63 IEGDTHFQ
+63 IEGDTHFE
-71 AGSLEKAIQS
+71 AGNLDKAITS

-88 EPDNAHVRANL
+88 EPNNAHIRANL

-116 LDRLNQALD
+116 LDRLNQALE
-125 VIDIAKAD
+125 VIDLAKAD

-146 VLSSLSNSNLP
+146 VLSSLANSNLP
-157 AAEKEEYRNQA
+157 EADQTEFRNQA

-209 RAGEGESLMDVCRI
+209 RQGGGESLMDVCRI
-223 QAYIYEMFREYNLAI
+223 QAYINEMFRDYNLAI
-238 DWYKRAS
+238 EWYKKAS
-245 ELAPNLTFLY
+245 DIAPNLTFLY

-261 YRYLGQYEESRY
+261 YRYLGQFDKSRY

-278 YFARA
+278 YFAKA

-298 MAIAN
+298 VAIAN

-324 NPYNPD
+324 NPYNSD

-343 NYEGAIQMLRC
+343 NYEGSIQMLRC
-354 AVVGC
+354 AVMGC

-365 EAREEDP
+365 LAREEDP
-372 CESDI
+372 CETDI
-377 VISGLPLTNT
+377 VISPLPLTNT

-410 CTEAAVV
+410 CAEAAQV
-417 FQKIRQQFSDNEE
+417 FRKIRDQFLDNEI
-430 VMYIVRASENICR
+430 VMGIVTASENICN
-443 INPDEALP
+443 INPDEVLP
-451 TELPT
+451 TETPAPT
-456 ATPMGTPTPVPTETP
+456 QVGTPTPIPTETP
-471 MAIPTLTPAR
+471 MLIPTLTPT

>member
-1 MFIDERK
+1 MYIDERK
-8 NLFRNPRGSSN
+8 NLFRSPRGSSN

-31 ALVAVVRAFAQG
+31 LLIAVVRGFAQG

-48 FIPTPTPTRTVNSFV
+48 LVPTPTPTRTVNSFV
-63 IEGDTHFQ
+63 VEGDTHFE
-71 AGSLEKAIQS
+71 AGNLDKAIES
-81 YQQALVL
+81 YRQALVL
-88 EPDNAHVRANL
+88 EPNDAHISAEL
-99 ATIMVYS
+99 ASIMVYS
-106 SYTMTTDQER
+106 SYTMTTDRER
-116 LDRLNQALD
+116 LDRLNEALE
-125 VIDIAKAD
+125 VIDQAKAE

-146 VLSSLSNSNLP
+146 VLSSLANSNLP
-157 AAEKEEYRNQA
+157 EVEKQNFRNLA

-174 AIQLDNNNLLAK
+174 AIQLDNGNLLAK

-209 RAGEGESLMDVCRI
+209 RENGGENLMDVCRI
-223 QAYIYEMFREYNLAI
+223 QAYIFEMFREYNLAI
-238 DWYKRAS
+238 EWYKQAS
-245 ELAPNLTFLY
+245 DIAPNLTFLY

-261 YRYLGQYEESRY
+261 YRYLMQYD
-273 ETALE
+273 TALE
-278 YFARA
+278 YFAKA

-292 DDPIPY
+292 ADPIPY

-343 NYEGAIQMLRC
+343 NYEGSILMLRC
-354 AVVGC
+354 AVSGC

-365 EAREEDP
+365 EAREDVP

-377 VISGLPLTNT
+377 VISPLPLTNS

-410 CTEAAVV
+410 CAEAAAV
-417 FQKIRQQFSDNEE
+417 FRQIREQFLDNDI
-430 VMYIVRASENICR
+430 VMGIVTASENICR
-443 INPDEALP
+443 INPDEPVA
-451 TELPT
+451 TELPSP
-456 ATPMGTPTPVPTETP
+456 TPAGTPTPIPTETP
-471 MAIPTLTPAR
+471 MSIPTLTPM

>member
-1 MFIDERK
+1 MYIDERK

-19 PYFVMA
+19 PYVIMA
-25 ILLVVV
+25 ILLVIV

-63 IEGDTHFQ
+63 VEGDTHFE
-71 AGSLEKAIQS
+71 AGSLDKAIQS

-88 EPDNAHVRANL
+88 EPNNTHIRANL

-116 LDRLNQALD
+116 LDRLNQALE
-125 VIDIAKAD
+125 VIDLAKAG

-146 VLSSLSNSNLP
+146 VLSSLANSNVP
-157 AAEKEEYRNQA
+157 EAEQKDFRNQA

-209 RAGEGESLMDVCRI
+209 REAGGESLMDVCRI
-223 QAYIYEMFREYNLAI
+223 QAYIYEMFRDYNLAI
-238 DWYKRAS
+238 DWYIKAS
-245 ELAPNLTFLY
+245 DIAPNLTFLY

-261 YRYLGQYEESRY
+261 YRYLGRFDESRY

-278 YFARA
+278 YFAKA

-311 MAASRNAYRALEI
+311 MVASRNAYRALEI
-324 NPYNPD
+324 NPYNSD

-343 NYEGAIQMLRC
+343 NYEGSIQMLRC
-354 AVVGC
+354 AVMGC

-365 EAREEDP
+365 LAREEDP
-372 CESDI
+372 CEADI
-377 VISGLPLTNT
+377 VISPLPLTNT

-410 CTEAAVV
+410 CAEAALV
-417 FQKIRQQFSDNEE
+417 FRKIREKFSDSPD
-430 VMYIVRASENICR
+430 VMYIVTASENICN
-443 INPDEALP
+443 INPDEVLP
-451 TELPT
+451 TETPLPT
-456 ATPMGTPTPVPTETP
+456 QVGTPTPIPTETP
-471 MAIPTLTPAR
+471 MLIPTLTPT

>member
-1 MFIDERK
+1 MYIDERK

-19 PYFVMA
+19 PYFIMA

-31 ALVAVVRAFAQG
+31 ALIAVVRAFAQG

-63 IEGDTHFQ
+63 IEGDTHFE
-71 AGSLEKAIQS
+71 AGNLDKAITS

-88 EPDNAHVRANL
+88 EPNNAHIRANL

-116 LDRLNQALD
+116 LDRLNQALE
-125 VIDIAKAD
+125 VIDLAKAD

-146 VLSSLSNSNLP
+146 VLSSLANSNLP
-157 AAEKEEYRNQA
+157 EADQTEFRNQA

-209 RAGEGESLMDVCRI
+209 RQSGGENLMDVCRI
-223 QAYIYEMFREYNLAI
+223 QAYINEMFRDYNLAI
-238 DWYKRAS
+238 EWYKKAS
-245 ELAPNLTFLY
+245 DIAPNLTFLY

-261 YRYLGQYEESRY
+261 YRYLGQFDKSRY

-278 YFARA
+278 YFAKA

-324 NPYNPD
+324 NPYNSD

-343 NYEGAIQMLRC
+343 NYEGSIQMLRC
-354 AVVGC
+354 AVMGC

-365 EAREEDP
+365 LAREEDP

-377 VISGLPLTNT
+377 VISPLPLTNT

-410 CTEAAVV
+410 CAEAAQV
-417 FQKIRQQFSDNEE
+417 FRKIREQFLDNEI
-430 VMYIVRASENICR
+430 VMGIVTASENICN
-443 INPDEALP
+443 INPDEVLP
-451 TELPT
+451 TETPAPT
-456 ATPMGTPTPVPTETP
+456 QVGTPTPIPTETP
-471 MAIPTLTPAR
+471 MIIPTLTPT

>member
-1 MFIDERK
+1 MYINERK
-8 NLFRNPRGSSN
+8 NLFRHPRGSSS
-19 PYFVMA
+19 PYIIMA
-25 ILLVVV
+25 ILLVMVV
-31 ALVAVVRAFAQG
+31 LVAIVRSFAQG

-63 IEGDTHFQ
+63 IEGDTHFE
-71 AGSLEKAIQS
+71 AGNLEKAIQS

-88 EPDNAHVRANL
+88 EPENAHIRANL
-99 ATIMVYS
+99 ASIMVYS

-116 LDRLNQALD
+116 LDRLNQALE
-125 VIDIAKAD
+125 VIDLAKAD
-133 QPNNSEVLGVRAN
+133 DPNNSEVLAMRAN
-146 VLSSLSNSNLP
+146 VLSSLANSNLP
-157 AAEKEEYRNQA
+157 EAEQKEFRNQA

-209 RAGEGESLMDVCRI
+209 RQNGGEDLMDVCRI
-223 QAYIYEMFREYNLAI
+223 QAYIYEMFRDYNLAI
-238 DWYKRAS
+238 DWYVKAS
-245 ELAPNLTFLY
+245 DIAPNLTFLY

-261 YRYLGQYEESRY
+261 YRYLGQFDESRY
-273 ETALE
+273 DTALE
-278 YFARA
+278 YFAKA
-283 AGLNNQLGI
+283 AGLNDQLGI

-311 MAASRNAYRALEI
+311 MIASRNAYKALEI
-324 NPYNPD
+324 NPYNSD

-343 NYEGAIQMLRC
+343 NYEGSIQMLRC
-354 AVVGC
+354 AVTGC

-365 EAREEDP
+365 LAREEDP
-372 CESDI
+372 CQSDI
-377 VISGLPLTNT
+377 VISPLPLTNT

-404 PGIDDN
+404 PGLDN
-410 CTEAAVV
+410 NCEEAAVV
-417 FQKIRQQFSDNEE
+417 FRKIREQFSDNDV
-430 VMYIVRASENICR
+430 VMNIVNASENICK
-443 INPDEALP
+443 INPDEVLP
-451 TELPT
+451 TDTPAPT
-456 ATPMGTPTPVPTETP
+456 QVGTPTPIPTETP
-471 MAIPTLTPAR
+471 MFIPTLTPT

>member
-1 MFIDERK
+1 MYIDERK

-19 PYFVMA
+19 PYFMMV
-25 ILLVVV
+25 ILLLVVV
-31 ALVAVVRAFAQG
+31 LVAVVRGFAQG

-63 IEGDTHFQ
+63 IEGDTHSE
-71 AGSLEKAIQS
+71 AGNLDKAIQS

-88 EPDNAHVRANL
+88 EPNNGHIRANL
-99 ATIMVYS
+99 ATIMVYT
-106 SYTMTTDQER
+106 SYTMTTDQEE
-116 LDRLNQALD
+116 LDRLHEALN
-125 VIDIAKAD
+125 VIDQAKAD
-133 QPNNSEVLGVRAN
+133 DPNNSEVLGARAN
-146 VLSSLSNSNLP
+146 VLSSLANSNLSE
-157 AAEKEEYRNQA
+157 AEKTEYRNQA

-186 AYYAEILMD
+186 AYYAEILIE

-209 RAGEGESLMDVCRI
+209 RQGDGETYMDVCRI
-223 QAYIYEMFREYNLAI
+223 QAYIYEMFGDYNLAI
-238 DWYKRAS
+238 EWYIKAS
-245 ELAPNLTFLY
+245 DLAPNLTFLY

-261 YRYLGQYEESRY
+261 YRYLGQYDNSRY
-273 ETALE
+273 NVALE
-278 YFARA
+278 YFAKA
-283 AGLNNQLGI
+283 AGLNDQLGI

-298 MAIAN
+298 MSIAN

-324 NPYNPD
+324 NPYNSD

-343 NYEGAIQMLRC
+343 NYEGSIQMLRC
-354 AVVGC
+354 AVMGC
-359 DAEQSC
+359 TAEQSC

-372 CESDI
+372 CETDI
-377 VISGLPLTNT
+377 VISPLPLTSS

-410 CTEAAVV
+410 CSEAAIV
-417 FQKIRQQFSDNEE
+417 FRTIREQFLDNDE
-430 VMYIVRASENICR
+430 VMYIVNASESICN

-451 TELPT
+451 T
-456 ATPMGTPTPVPTETP
+456 ATPEPTQVGTPTPIPTETP
-471 MAIPTLTPAR
+471 MLIPTLTPT